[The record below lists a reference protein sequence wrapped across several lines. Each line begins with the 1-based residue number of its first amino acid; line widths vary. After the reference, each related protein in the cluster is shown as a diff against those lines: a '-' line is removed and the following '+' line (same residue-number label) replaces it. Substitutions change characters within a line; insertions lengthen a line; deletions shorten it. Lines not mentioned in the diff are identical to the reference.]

1 MKDSSVD
8 KLAETLSLCILK
20 KGKIKKKKNLGDVLN
35 IYKYRWAF
43 KGIRFVNGS
52 PTC

>member
-20 KGKIKKKKNLGDVLN
+20 KGKIKKKKKKLG
-35 IYKYRWAF
+35 RCF
-43 KGIRFVNGS
+43 KHL
-52 PTC
+52 